1 MQRMPL
7 TKALRPAR
15 NAIIPGV
22 HVNTLRNW
30 RNYFIK
36 YGGVI
41 HLRLSEGTSIECRKY
56 ESRYDRRSSRGDWTN
71 IHKEALIS
79 IVEERPDFYLDEIQ
93 EKFVEMTGYWWSQSY
108 LWKRLVGDFKYSIQ
122 VTTDRVYQADE
133 EEMQRFLSALTNLAL
148 DPNQFVFVDENQ
160 KDRNSSRRR
169 GMWSPR
175 GQPPFRVDFFA
186 ESHGIVIH

>member
-1 MQRMPL
+1 M
-7 TKALRPAR
+7 
-15 NAIIPGV
+15 
-22 HVNTLRNW
+22 
-30 RNYFIK
+30 
-36 YGGVI
+36 
-41 HLRLSEGTSIECRKY
+41 
-56 ESRYDRRSSRGDWTN
+56 
-71 IHKEALIS
+71 IS
-79 IVEERPDFYLDEIQ
+79 IVEERSDFYLDEIQ